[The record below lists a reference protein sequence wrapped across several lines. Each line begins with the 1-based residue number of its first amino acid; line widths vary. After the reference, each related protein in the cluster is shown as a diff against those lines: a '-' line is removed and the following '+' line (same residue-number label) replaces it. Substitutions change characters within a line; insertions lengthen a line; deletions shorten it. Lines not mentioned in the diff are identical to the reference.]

1 MKVPDDMVERWKESV
16 RKRQKEENTADQI
29 QAKQDRRDLLV
40 FTLSGLTIGLA
51 LIWLVLILSLPQI
64 PPS

>member
-40 FTLSGLTIGLA
+40 FTFSGLTIGVS
-51 LIWLVLILSLPQI
+51 LIWLLMILS
-64 PPS
+64 

>member
-16 RKRQKEENTADQI
+16 RKLQKEENTADQI